1 MNGAG
6 QPGLFEDEGAHDDGH
21 PAPAP
26 HTMSRAEDP
35 GTSKE
40 AAVDLVL
47 SGRVKGAMAKA
58 LEVLQRHPGSTAAEL
73 DYAAKT
79 PQGAVRKRL
88 NDLRTR
94 GQAFT

>member
-26 HTMSRAEDP
+26 HTMARAEDP

-47 SGRVKGAMAKA
+47 SGRVQGCD
-58 LEVLQRHPGSTAAEL
+58 G
-73 DYAAKT
+73 
-79 PQGAVRKRL
+79 QGARGAAQVWYPVEE
-88 NDLRTR
+88 
-94 GQAFT
+94 GQADGGD